1 MPDYEYRLWDMKAI
15 AEIDVPFVREALECR
30 KWAFAADYVRLWA
43 VEKFGGIYIDTD
55 VELLSSLD
63 PFLDCRLFIGREE
76 YHHVRNWYPQ
86 QFLTS
91 HLFGAEPHHPFIK
104 DCLLYYTTRHFKISD
119 DTRLPDELRFD
130 FRIAPEVKSLVAAG
144 YGYES
149 RMCED
154 HMQHCAEGMEI
165 YPSKYFGS
173 CFRALPGA
181 VCVHHCLGSWM
192 LAQHKGP
199 LNDVKASWWR
209 SALGKTDLGGKFL
222 AFVRDMLKRS
232 GYVIYKS

>member
-1 MPDYEYRLWDMKAI
+1 MPEYNYKLWDMQAI

-30 KWAFAADYVRLWA
+30 KWAFASDFVRLWA

-55 VELLSSLD
+55 VELFSSLD
-63 PFLDCRLFIGREE
+63 PFRDCRLFIGREE

-104 DCLLYYTTRHFKISD
+104 DCLLYYTSRHFKISD
-119 DTRLPDELRFD
+119 DSRLPDELRYE
-130 FRIAPEVKSLVAAG
+130 FRVAPEVQALVASK
-144 YGYES
+144 YGYEPRLS
-149 RMCED
+149 ED
-154 HMQHCAEGMEI
+154 RMQHCSEGIEV
-165 YPSKYFGS
+165 YPSNIFGS

-181 VCVHHCLGSWM
+181 VGLHYCLGSWM
-192 LAQHKGP
+192 LPEHKGP
-199 LNDVKASWWR
+199 QKDVDAPRWR
-209 SALGKTDLGGKFL
+209 MAIAPKVIEILRNL
-222 AFVRDMLKRS
+222 LKRM